1 MKSADVD
8 DDDDD
13 KNSLEDILLSL
24 LILHSTS
31 SRIRETN
38 SEPVIRRKAAPSI
51 PSSCDTTKTL
61 VVTCTWSAKIS
72 RRIQHHLAI
81 GSPKLEAIS
90 AIANSEPRGIPSRPS
105 RPSPPPPPPLR
116 RHKPIGRRRRCQPSG
131 RDPCQNGKGRVDGRM
146 ERRSRSGS
154 AAAVASSGIWDMR
167 KSEAMLNATRS
178 ASAQVTQLRRWL
190 SDVISGH
197 RRVDWSG

>member
-154 AAAVASSGIWDMR
+154 AAAVASSGIWDMQKKR
-167 KSEAMLNATRS
+167 GDA
-178 ASAQVTQLRRWL
+178 
-190 SDVISGH
+190 
-197 RRVDWSG
+197 